1 MSSGPVYSRCSDSS
15 CLSIDIP
22 VLQMVLAMP
31 SDFYVPVWLLGELE
45 INSKQHLKASVSG
58 AGEEDRGVRA

>member
-1 MSSGPVYSRCSDSS
+1 M
-15 CLSIDIP
+15 SIDIP

-45 INSKQHLKASVSG
+45 VNSKQHLKASVSG
-58 AGEEDRGVRA
+58 AELEQEMGSGSESLRLGGQQA